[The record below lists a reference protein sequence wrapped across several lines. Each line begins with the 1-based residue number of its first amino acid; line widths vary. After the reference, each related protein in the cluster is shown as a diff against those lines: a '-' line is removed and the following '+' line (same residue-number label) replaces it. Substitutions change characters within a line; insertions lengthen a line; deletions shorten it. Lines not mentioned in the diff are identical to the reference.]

1 MQPVSGTGR
10 GWLMSRGRWVK
21 GGQGRQECRPQAW
34 RPAPQE
40 QRAPAMRKTKG
51 ESRPPPRLA
60 AWHARLRAP
69 PQAGRTTYASSV
81 KSPRRRPP
89 PRLAAWHAR
98 LRAPREAPVWRARW
112 ADTLVRPYMAQ
123 HRVEQRAVGEGG
135 QGRLE
140 SRPQARKPAPQEGLP
155 HNSSLATE
163 LRGTFWNGPLSGAGR
178 GYRRGSG
185 TPRFGCGRGRR
196 KWRCTAPGRP
206 SRGGSRS

>member
-1 MQPVSGTGR
+1 MQPLSGAGR

-69 PQAGRTTYASSV
+69 REHPV
-81 KSPRRRPP
+81 
-89 PRLAAWHAR
+89 WHAR
-98 LRAPREAPVWRARW
+98 LRAPREAPVWQARW

>member
-51 ESRPPPRLA
+51 ES
-60 AWHARLRAP
+60 
-69 PQAGRTTYASSV
+69 
-81 KSPRRRPP
+81 RPP